1 MKNIKK
7 LFGLLF
13 AFVIALVQVNA
24 ASNGTITVEK
34 AVVGETYSI
43 YRVLDLE
50 TYDKDNN
57 HYIYRA
63 NADFKSFVES
73 TEASAYLEAKNENG
87 NTYYVWKGDATDA
100 RVQEFAKLAF
110 TYAETNK
117 IEPVA
122 STKATSTKVEFKNLD
137 LGYYLMSSTTAEKDA
152 RLLSLTT
159 TDPSTTTREKN
170 TLTPD
175 VDKEVKEDST
185 GKYGKINDASIGDTV
200 NFKATITVGAGY
212 TDYKLRDKMSAGLT
226 FNANSVVVKVDN
238 KVVDSSNYTVRTD
251 VTGYTFVIEFKNEY
265 IVALPKNTV
274 IEVYYSAI
282 LNENAVIEGEGNPN
296 VLDLAYGDTN
306 TPEKKTITYSYAF
319 DVVKVDGASKTEIT
333 GAEFKLY
340 DAKTGG
346 NEIKVV
352 LVDAA
357 KNIYRVARTNE
368 TGVTIKA
375 GKATI
380 LGLDAGTY
388 YLEEVVAPTGYNKLT
403 SRVEIIISKV
413 NSDKTF
419 NRFST
424 NVENYTGSKLPET
437 GGIGT
442 TLFLTLG
449 SILVI
454 GFGLL
459 LVTKLRVYKEN
470 I

>member
-13 AFVIALVQVNA
+13 AFVFALVQVNA
-24 ASNGTITVEK
+24 AENGSITINK
-34 AVVGETYSI
+34 AVVDETYSI

-50 TYDKDNN
+50 TYDNTNN

-63 NADFKSFVES
+63 NEKF
-73 TEASAYLEAKNENG
+73 EAFINSAEGQKYLVAKNENG
-87 NTYYVWKGDATDA
+87 ATYYVWKGDATDT

-110 TYAETNK
+110 AYAENNS
-117 IEPVA
+117 IGPVA
-122 STKATSTKVEFKNLD
+122 STKATSTTVEFKNLD

-159 TDPSTTTREKN
+159 TDPDATTKEKN

-175 VDKEVKEDST
+175 VDKEVEEKGT
-185 GKYGKINDASIGDTV
+185 YGKTNDASIGDTV

-226 FNANSVVVKVDN
+226 FNTNSVVVKKGDT
-238 KVVDSSNYTVRTD
+238 VVDSSNYTVRTD
-251 VTGYTFVIEFKNEY
+251 VSGYTFVIEFKNEY
-265 IVALPKNTV
+265 IVTLPKNTV
-274 IEVYYSAI
+274 ITVTYSAI
-282 LNENAVIEGEGNPN
+282 LNENAIVEGEGNPN

-319 DVVKVDGASKTEIT
+319 DVIKIDGKERTQLT
-333 GAEFKLY
+333 GAEFRLY
-340 DAKTGG
+340 DAKTNG

-352 LVDAA
+352 LVDATS
-357 KNIYRVARTNE
+357 NTYRVARANE
-368 TGVTIKA
+368 NGVTIKA
-375 GKATI
+375 DKATI

-403 SRVEIIISKV
+403 SRVEIIISKI
-413 NSDKTF
+413 NSDNTF
-419 NRFST
+419 SRFST

>member
-24 ASNGTITVEK
+24 EVNGSITINK
-34 AVVGETYSI
+34 AVVDETYSI

-50 TYDKDNN
+50 TYDETNN

-63 NADFKSFVES
+63 NENFKAFVES

-87 NTYYVWKGDATDA
+87 NTYYIWKGDTTDT
-100 RVQEFAKLAF
+100 RVQAFAKLAF
-110 TYAETNK
+110 AHAEKNSIK
-117 IEPVA
+117 PVA
-122 STKATSTKVEFKNLD
+122 STKTKSTTVEFKNLD
-137 LGYYLMSSTTAEKDA
+137 LGYYLMSSTTAEKDT

-159 TDPSTTTREKN
+159 TNPSATTREKN

-175 VDKEVKEDST
+175 VDKEVEEKGT
-185 GKYGKINDASIGDTV
+185 YGKTNDASIGDTV

-212 TDYKLRDKMSAGLT
+212 TDYKLRDKMSTGLT
-226 FNANSVVVKVDN
+226 FNDNSVVVKVN
-238 KVVDSSNYTVRTD
+238 NTAVDSSNYTVRTD
-251 VTGYTFVIEFKNEY
+251 ISGYTFVIEFKNEY

-274 IEVYYSAI
+274 ITVTYSAI
-282 LNENAVIEGEGNPN
+282 LNENAIVEGEGNPN

-306 TPEKKTITYSYAF
+306 TTEKQTITYSYAF
-319 DVVKVDGASKTEIT
+319 DVIKIDGKERTQLT
-333 GAEFKLY
+333 GAEFRLY
-340 DAKTGG
+340 DAKTGD

-352 LVDAA
+352 LVDATS
-357 KNIYRVARTNE
+357 NTYRVARANE
-368 TGVTIKA
+368 NGVTIKA

-403 SRVEIIISKV
+403 SRVEIIISKI

-419 NRFST
+419 SRFST
-424 NVENYTGSKLPET
+424 NVENYTGSQLPET

>member
-7 LFGLLF
+7 IFGLLF
-13 AFVIALVQVNA
+13 AFVFALVQVNA
-24 ASNGTITVEK
+24 AGNGSITINK
-34 AVVGETYSI
+34 AVVDETYSI

-50 TYDKDNN
+50 TYDKTNN

-63 NADFKSFVES
+63 NKNFKAFVES

-87 NTYYVWKGDATDA
+87 NTYYVWKGDTTDT

-110 TYAETNK
+110 AYAENNNS
-117 IEPVA
+117 IQPVA
-122 STKATSTKVEFKNLD
+122 STKATSTVVEFKNLD
-137 LGYYLMSSTTAEKDA
+137 LGYYLMSSTTAGKDT

-159 TDPSTTTREKN
+159 TNPSATTREKN

-175 VDKEVKEDST
+175 VDKEVEEKGT
-185 GKYGKINDASIGDTV
+185 YGKTNDASIGDTV

-226 FNANSVVVKVDN
+226 FDANSVVVKVN
-238 KVVDSSNYTVRTD
+238 NTVVDSSNYTVRTD
-251 VTGYTFVIEFKNEY
+251 VSGYTFVIEFKNEY

-274 IEVYYSAI
+274 ITVTYSAI
-282 LNENAVIEGEGNPN
+282 LNENAIIEGEGNPN

-319 DVVKVDGASKTEIT
+319 DVIKIDGKERTQLT
-333 GAEFKLY
+333 GAEFRLY

-352 LVDAA
+352 LVDATS
-357 KNIYRVARTNE
+357 NTYRVARANE
-368 TGVTIKA
+368 NGVTIKA

-403 SRVEIIISKV
+403 SRVEIIISKI
-413 NSDKTF
+413 NNDNTF
-419 NRFST
+419 SRFST
-424 NVENYTGSKLPET
+424 NVENYTGSQLPET

>member
-13 AFVIALVQVNA
+13 AFVFALVQVNA
-24 ASNGTITVEK
+24 AGNGSITINK
-34 AVVGETYSI
+34 AVVNETYSI

-50 TYDKDNN
+50 TYDKTNN

-63 NADFKSFVES
+63 NADFKAFVES

-87 NTYYVWKGDATDA
+87 NTYYVWKGDKTDT
-100 RVQEFAKLAF
+100 RVQAFAKLAF
-110 TYAETNK
+110 AYAEKNSV
-117 IEPVA
+117 EPVA
-122 STKATSTKVEFKNLD
+122 STKATSTTVEFKNLD
-137 LGYYLMSSTTAEKDA
+137 LGYYLMSSTTAEKDT

-159 TDPSTTTREKN
+159 TNPSAITREKN

-175 VDKEVKEDST
+175 VDKEVEEKGT
-185 GKYGKINDASIGDTV
+185 YGKTNDASIGDTV

-226 FNANSVVVKVDN
+226 FNANSVVVKVN
-238 KVVDSSNYTVRTD
+238 NTVVDSSNYTVRTD
-251 VTGYTFVIEFKNEY
+251 VSGYTFVIEFKNEY

-274 IEVYYSAI
+274 ITVTYSAI
-282 LNENAVIEGEGNPN
+282 LNENAIVEGEGNPN

-319 DVVKVDGASKTEIT
+319 DVIKIDGKEQTQLT
-333 GAEFKLY
+333 GAEFRLY

-352 LVDAA
+352 LVDATS
-357 KNIYRVARTNE
+357 NTYRVARANE

-403 SRVEIIISKV
+403 SRVEIIISKI
-413 NSDKTF
+413 NNDKTF
-419 NRFST
+419 RRFIT
-424 NVENYTGSKLPET
+424 NVENYTGSQLPET
-437 GGIGT
+437 AGIGT

>member
-13 AFVIALVQVNA
+13 AFVFALVQVNA
-24 ASNGTITVEK
+24 AGNGSITINK
-34 AVVGETYSI
+34 AVVDETYSI

-50 TYDKDNN
+50 TYDKNNN

-63 NADFKSFVES
+63 NADFKAFVES

-87 NTYYVWKGDATDA
+87 NTYYVWKGDTTDT

-110 TYAETNK
+110 AYAEKNNS
-117 IEPVA
+117 IQPVA
-122 STKATSTKVEFKNLD
+122 STKATSTVVEFKNLD
-137 LGYYLMSSTTAEKDA
+137 LGYYLMSSTTAGNDT

-159 TDPSTTTREKN
+159 TNPSATTREKN

-175 VDKEVKEDST
+175 VDKEVEEKGT
-185 GKYGKINDASIGDTV
+185 YGKTNDASIGDTV

-226 FNANSVVVKVDN
+226 FNANSVVVKVN
-238 KVVDSSNYTVRTD
+238 NTEVDSSNYTVRTD
-251 VTGYTFVIEFKNEY
+251 VSGYTFVIEFKNEY
-265 IVALPKNTV
+265 IVTLPKNTV
-274 IEVYYSAI
+274 VTVTYSAI
-282 LNENAVIEGEGNPN
+282 LNENAIVEGEGNPN

-319 DVVKVDGASKTEIT
+319 DVIKIDGKERTQLT
-333 GAEFKLY
+333 GAEFRLY

-352 LVDAA
+352 LVDATS
-357 KNIYRVARTNE
+357 NTYRVARANE
-368 TGVTIKA
+368 NGVTIKA

-380 LGLDAGTY
+380 LGLDADTY
-388 YLEEVVAPTGYNKLT
+388 YLEEVTAPTGYNKLT
-403 SRVEIIISKV
+403 SKVEVIISKV
-413 NSDKTF
+413 GSNNTF
-419 NRFST
+419 SRFT
-424 NVENYTGSKLPET
+424 AEVLNYTGSQLPET

>member
-13 AFVIALVQVNA
+13 AFVFALVQVNA
-24 ASNGTITVEK
+24 AGNGSITINK
-34 AVVGETYSI
+34 AVVDETYSI

-50 TYDKDNN
+50 TYDKTNN

-63 NADFKSFVES
+63 NENFKTFVES
-73 TEASAYLEAKNENG
+73 TEASAYFEAKNENG
-87 NTYYVWKGDATDA
+87 NTYYVWKGDTTDT

-110 TYAETNK
+110 AYAENNS

-122 STKATSTKVEFKNLD
+122 STKATSTVVEFKNLD
-137 LGYYLMSSTTAEKDA
+137 LGYYLMSSTTAGKDT

-159 TDPSTTTREKN
+159 TNPSATTREKN

-175 VDKEVKEDST
+175 VDKEVEEKGT
-185 GKYGKINDASIGDTV
+185 YGKTNDASIGDTV

-226 FNANSVVVKVDN
+226 FNDNSVVVKVN
-238 KVVDSSNYTVRTD
+238 NTVVDSSNYIVRTD
-251 VTGYTFVIEFKNEY
+251 VSGYTFVIEFKNEY

-274 IEVYYSAI
+274 ITVTYSAI
-282 LNENAVIEGEGNPN
+282 LNENAIVEGEGNPN

-319 DVVKVDGASKTEIT
+319 DVIKIDGKERTQLT
-333 GAEFKLY
+333 GAEFRLY

-352 LVDAA
+352 LVDATS
-357 KNIYRVARTNE
+357 NTYRVARVNE
-368 TGVTIKA
+368 NGVTIKA

-403 SRVEIIISKV
+403 SRVEIIISKI
-413 NSDKTF
+413 NNDNTF
-419 NRFST
+419 GRFST
-424 NVENYTGSKLPET
+424 NVENYTGSQLPET

>member
-13 AFVIALVQVNA
+13 AFVFALVQVNA
-24 ASNGTITVEK
+24 AGNGSITINK
-34 AVVGETYSI
+34 AVVNETYSI

-50 TYDKDNN
+50 TYDKTNN

-63 NADFKSFVES
+63 NADFKAFVES

-87 NTYYVWKGDATDA
+87 NTYYVWKGDKTDT
-100 RVQEFAKLAF
+100 RVQAFAKLAF
-110 TYAETNK
+110 AYAEKNSV
-117 IEPVA
+117 EPVA
-122 STKATSTKVEFKNLD
+122 STKATSTTVEFKNLD
-137 LGYYLMSSTTAEKDA
+137 LGYYLMSSTTAEKDT

-159 TDPSTTTREKN
+159 TNPSATTREKN

-175 VDKEVKEDST
+175 VDKEVEEKGT
-185 GKYGKINDASIGDTV
+185 YGKTNDASIGDTV

-226 FNANSVVVKVDN
+226 FNANSVVVKVN
-238 KVVDSSNYTVRTD
+238 NTVVDSSNYTVRTD
-251 VTGYTFVIEFKNEY
+251 VSGYTFVIEFKNEY

-274 IEVYYSAI
+274 ITVTYSAI
-282 LNENAVIEGEGNPN
+282 LNENAIVEGEGNPN

-319 DVVKVDGASKTEIT
+319 DVIKIDGKEQTQLT
-333 GAEFKLY
+333 GAEFRLY

-352 LVDAA
+352 LVDATS
-357 KNIYRVARTNE
+357 NTYRVARANE

-403 SRVEIIISKV
+403 SRVEIIISKI
-413 NSDKTF
+413 NNDKTF
-419 NRFST
+419 RRFIT
-424 NVENYTGSKLPET
+424 NVENYTGSQLPET
-437 GGIGT
+437 GGIRT

>member
-13 AFVIALVQVNA
+13 AFVFALVQVNA
-24 ASNGTITVEK
+24 AETGSITINK
-34 AVVGETYSI
+34 AVVDETYSI

-50 TYDKDNN
+50 TYDKTNN

-63 NADFKSFVES
+63 NANFKVFVES

-87 NTYYVWKGDATDA
+87 NTYYVWKGDTTDT

-110 TYAETNK
+110 AHAENNSIK
-117 IEPVA
+117 PVA
-122 STKATSTKVEFKNLD
+122 STKATSTTVEFKNLD
-137 LGYYLMSSTTAEKDA
+137 LGYYLMSSTTAEKDT

-159 TDPSTTTREKN
+159 TNPSATTREKN

-175 VDKEVKEDST
+175 VDKEVEEKGT
-185 GKYGKINDASIGDTV
+185 YGKTNDASIGDTV
-200 NFKATITVGAGY
+200 NFKATIIVGAGY

-226 FNANSVVVKVDN
+226 FNANSVVVKVN
-238 KVVDSSNYTVRTD
+238 NTVVDSSNYTVRTD
-251 VTGYTFVIEFKNEY
+251 VSGYTFVIEFKNEY
-265 IVALPKNTV
+265 IVTLPKNTV
-274 IEVYYSAI
+274 ITVTYSAI
-282 LNENAVIEGEGNPN
+282 LNENAVVEGEGNPN

-306 TPEKKTITYSYAF
+306 TPEKQTITYSYAF
-319 DVVKVDGASKTEIT
+319 DVIKIDGKERTQLT
-333 GAEFKLY
+333 GAEFRLY

-352 LVDAA
+352 LVDATS
-357 KNIYRVARTNE
+357 NTYRVARANE
-368 TGVTIKA
+368 NGVTIKA

-380 LGLDAGTY
+380 LGLDAGKY

-403 SRVEIIISKV
+403 SRVEIIISKI

-419 NRFST
+419 SRFST

>member
-13 AFVIALVQVNA
+13 AFVFALVQVNA
-24 ASNGTITVEK
+24 AGNGSITINK
-34 AVVGETYSI
+34 AVVDETYSI

-63 NADFKSFVES
+63 NANFKAFVES

-87 NTYYVWKGDATDA
+87 NTYYVWKGDATDT

-110 TYAETNK
+110 AYAENNS
-117 IEPVA
+117 IGPVA
-122 STKATSTKVEFKNLD
+122 STKATSTTVEFKNLD

-159 TDPSTTTREKN
+159 TDPDATTKEKN

-175 VDKEVKEDST
+175 VDKEVEEKGT
-185 GKYGKINDASIGDTV
+185 YGKTNDASIGDTV

-226 FNANSVVVKVDN
+226 FNTNSVVVKIGDT
-238 KVVDSSNYTVRTD
+238 VVNSSNYTVRTD
-251 VTGYTFVIEFKNEY
+251 VSGYTFVIEFKNEY
-265 IVALPKNTV
+265 IVTLPKNTV
-274 IEVYYSAI
+274 ITVTYSAI
-282 LNENAVIEGEGNPN
+282 LNENAIVEGEGNPN

-319 DVVKVDGASKTEIT
+319 DVIKIDGKERTQLT
-333 GAEFKLY
+333 GAEFRLY
-340 DAKTGG
+340 DAKTNG

-352 LVDAA
+352 LVDATS
-357 KNIYRVARTNE
+357 NTYRVARANE
-368 TGVTIKA
+368 NGVTIKA
-375 GKATI
+375 DKATI

-403 SRVEIIISKV
+403 SRVEIIISKI
-413 NSDKTF
+413 NNDNTF
-419 NRFST
+419 SRFST

>member
-13 AFVIALVQVNA
+13 AFVFALVQVNA
-24 ASNGTITVEK
+24 AGNGTITVEK

-50 TYDKDNN
+50 TYDKTNN

-63 NADFKSFVES
+63 NADFKAFVES

-87 NTYYVWKGDATDA
+87 NTYYVWKGETTDT

-110 TYAETNK
+110 AYAENNSIK
-117 IEPVA
+117 PVA
-122 STKATSTKVEFKNLD
+122 STKATSTTVEFKNLD
-137 LGYYLMSSTTAEKDA
+137 LGYYLMSSTTAEKDT

-159 TDPSTTTREKN
+159 TNPSATTREKN

-175 VDKEVKEDST
+175 VDKEVEEKGT
-185 GKYGKINDASIGDTV
+185 YGKTNDASIGDTV

-212 TDYKLRDKMSAGLT
+212 TDYKLRDKMSVGLT
-226 FNANSVVVKVDN
+226 FNANSVVVKVN
-238 KVVDSSNYTVRTD
+238 NTVVDSSNYTVRTD
-251 VTGYTFVIEFKNEY
+251 VSGYTFVIEFKNEY

-274 IEVYYSAI
+274 ITVTYSAI
-282 LNENAVIEGEGNPN
+282 LNENAIVEGEGNPN

-306 TPEKKTITYSYAF
+306 TPEKQTITYSYAF
-319 DVVKVDGASKTEIT
+319 DVIKIDGKERTQLT
-333 GAEFKLY
+333 GAEFRLY

-352 LVDAA
+352 LVDATS
-357 KNIYRVARTNE
+357 NTYRVARANE
-368 TGVTIKA
+368 NGVTIKA

-403 SRVEIIISKV
+403 SRVEIIISKI

-419 NRFST
+419 SRFST

>member
-13 AFVIALVQVNA
+13 AFVFALVQVNA
-24 ASNGTITVEK
+24 ANGTGSITINK
-34 AVVGETYSI
+34 AVVDETYSI
-43 YRVLDLE
+43 YRILDLE
-50 TYDKDNN
+50 TYDKGAN

-63 NADFKSFVES
+63 NANFEAFITS
-73 TEASAYLEAKNENG
+73 TEGQKYLVAQNSNG
-87 NTYYVWKGDATDA
+87 TGATYYVWKTGAD
-100 RVQEFAKLAF
+100 VVEFSKAALAWAKANNV
-110 TYAETNK
+110 T
-117 IEPVA
+117 PVD
-122 STKATSTKVEFKNLD
+122 SKKATSTTVKFDNLP
-137 LGYYLMSSTTAEKDA
+137 LGYYLVDTTTGS
-152 RLLSLTT
+152 LLNLTT
-159 TDPSTTTREKN
+159 TSPDAVINEKN
-170 TLTPD
+170 TVEPK
-175 VDKEVKEDST
+175 VDKAVKEDST
-185 GKYGKINDASIGDTV
+185 GVYGKTNDATIGDTID
-200 NFKATITVGAGY
+200 FKATITTGAGY
-212 TDYKLRDKMSAGLT
+212 TKYVLRDTMSAGLT
-226 FNANSVVVKVDN
+226 FNANSVKVKVGDTT
-238 KVVDSSNYTVRTD
+238 VDASNYTVTPNKD
-251 VTGYTFVIEFKNEY
+251 GYTFVVEFKDSY
-265 IVALPKNTV
+265 IVTLPKNTK
-274 IEVYYSAI
+274 IEVYYTAT
-282 LNENAVIEGEGNPN
+282 LNENAVVEGEGNPN

-319 DVVKVDGASKTEIT
+319 DVIKIDGKERTQLT
-333 GAEFKLY
+333 GAEFRLY

-352 LVDAA
+352 LVDATS
-357 KNIYRVARTNE
+357 NTYRVARANE
-368 TGVTIKA
+368 NGVTIKA

-403 SRVEIIISKV
+403 SRVEIIISKI

-419 NRFST
+419 SRFST

>member
-13 AFVIALVQVNA
+13 AFVFALVQVNA
-24 ASNGTITVEK
+24 AGNGSITINK
-34 AVVGETYSI
+34 AVVDETYSI

-50 TYDKDNN
+50 TYDKDAN

-63 NADFKSFVES
+63 NEKF
-73 TEASAYLEAKNENG
+73 EAFINSAEGQKYLVAQNSNG
-87 NTYYVWKGDATDA
+87 TGATYYIWKEGAD
-100 RVQEFAKLAF
+100 VVEFSKAALNWAK
-110 TYAETNK
+110 TNK
-117 IEPVA
+117 VDPVA
-122 STKATSTKVEFKNLD
+122 SKKATSTTVKFDNLP
-137 LGYYLMSSTTAEKDA
+137 LGYYLVDTTTGS
-152 RLLSLTT
+152 LLNLTT
-159 TDPSTTTREKN
+159 TNPDAVIEEKN
-170 TLTPD
+170 TVTPK
-175 VDKEVKEDST
+175 VDKDVKEDST
-185 GKYGKINDASIGDTV
+185 SEYGKTNDSSIGDTV

-226 FNANSVVVKVDN
+226 FNDNSVVVKVN
-238 KVVDSSNYTVRTD
+238 NTVVDSSNYTVRTD
-251 VTGYTFVIEFKNEY
+251 VSGYTFVIEFKNEY
-265 IVALPKNTV
+265 IVTLPKNTV
-274 IEVYYSAI
+274 ITVTYSAI
-282 LNENAVIEGEGNPN
+282 LNENAVVEGEGNPN

-306 TPEKKTITYSYAF
+306 TPEKQTITYSYAF
-319 DVVKVDGASKTEIT
+319 DVIKIDGKERTQLT
-333 GAEFKLY
+333 GAEFRLY

-352 LVDAA
+352 LVDATS
-357 KNIYRVARTNE
+357 NTYRVARANE
-368 TGVTIKA
+368 NGVTIKA

-380 LGLDAGTY
+380 LGLDAGKY

-403 SRVEIIISKV
+403 SRVEIIISKI

-419 NRFST
+419 SRFST

>member
-13 AFVIALVQVNA
+13 AFVFALVQVNA
-24 ASNGTITVEK
+24 AGNGSITINK
-34 AVVGETYSI
+34 AVVNETYSI

-50 TYDKDNN
+50 TYDKTNN

-63 NADFKSFVES
+63 NADFKAFVES

-87 NTYYVWKGDATDA
+87 NTYYVWKGDKTDT
-100 RVQEFAKLAF
+100 RVQAFAKLAF
-110 TYAETNK
+110 AYAEKNSV
-117 IEPVA
+117 EPVA
-122 STKATSTKVEFKNLD
+122 STKATSTTVEFKNLD
-137 LGYYLMSSTTAEKDA
+137 LGYYLMSSTTAEKDT

-159 TDPSTTTREKN
+159 TNPSATTREKN

-175 VDKEVKEDST
+175 VDKEVEEKGT
-185 GKYGKINDASIGDTV
+185 YGKTNDASIGDTV

-226 FNANSVVVKVDN
+226 FNANSVVVKVN
-238 KVVDSSNYTVRTD
+238 NTVVDSSNYTVRTD
-251 VTGYTFVIEFKNEY
+251 VSGYTFVIEFKNEY
-265 IVALPKNTV
+265 IVTLPKNTV
-274 IEVYYSAI
+274 ITVTYSAI
-282 LNENAVIEGEGNPN
+282 LNENAIVEGEGNPN

-306 TPEKKTITYSYAF
+306 TPEKQTITYSYAF
-319 DVVKVDGASKTEIT
+319 DVIKIDGKERTQLT
-333 GAEFKLY
+333 GAEFRLY

-352 LVDAA
+352 LVDATS
-357 KNIYRVARTNE
+357 NTYRVARANE
-368 TGVTIKA
+368 NGVTIKA

-403 SRVEIIISKV
+403 SRVEIIISKI
-413 NSDKTF
+413 NNDKTF
-419 NRFST
+419 SRFST
-424 NVENYTGSKLPET
+424 NVENYTGSQLPET

>member
-24 ASNGTITVEK
+24 AETGSITINK
-34 AVVGETYSI
+34 AVFDETYSI

-50 TYDKDNN
+50 TYDKTNN

-63 NADFKSFVES
+63 NANFKVFVES

-87 NTYYVWKGDATDA
+87 NTYYVWKGDTTDT

-110 TYAETNK
+110 AHAENNSIK
-117 IEPVA
+117 PVA
-122 STKATSTKVEFKNLD
+122 STKATSTTVEFKNLD
-137 LGYYLMSSTTAEKDA
+137 LGYYLMSSTTAEKDT

-159 TDPSTTTREKN
+159 TNPSATTREKN

-175 VDKEVKEDST
+175 VDKEVEEKGT
-185 GKYGKINDASIGDTV
+185 YGKTNDASIGDTV
-200 NFKATITVGAGY
+200 NFKATIIVGAGY

-226 FNANSVVVKVDN
+226 FNANSVVVKVN
-238 KVVDSSNYTVRTD
+238 NTVVDSSNYTVRTD
-251 VTGYTFVIEFKNEY
+251 VSGYTFVIEFKNEY
-265 IVALPKNTV
+265 IVTLPKNTV
-274 IEVYYSAI
+274 ITVTYSAI
-282 LNENAVIEGEGNPN
+282 LNENAVVEGEGNPN

-306 TPEKKTITYSYAF
+306 TPEKQTITYSYAF
-319 DVVKVDGASKTEIT
+319 DVIKIDGKERTQLT
-333 GAEFKLY
+333 GAEFRLY

-352 LVDAA
+352 LVDATS
-357 KNIYRVARTNE
+357 NTYRVARANE
-368 TGVTIKA
+368 NGVTIKA

-403 SRVEIIISKV
+403 SRVEIIISKI

-419 NRFST
+419 SRFST